1 MKRVGCEM
9 RTNGYNGKIGRELGA
24 LGLNGRIPSKSPEV
38 CASQSSPTKEHKQD
52 EGLGAHLAINK

>member
-1 MKRVGCEM
+1 M
-9 RTNGYNGKIGRELGA
+9 RTNGYNGKVGRELGA